1 MDKLLE
7 NIENEIIENDILVQF
22 LTEQKS
28 IMNKLLEIYNGKM
41 TCFKLNPFIS
51 QSTYMS

>member
-7 NIENEIIENDILVQF
+7 NIGNEIIENDTLVQF

-28 IMNKLLEIYNGKM
+28 IMDKLLEIYNGKI
-41 TCFKLNPFIS
+41 TDVS
-51 QSTYMS
+51 S

>member
-7 NIENEIIENDILVQF
+7 NIGNEIIENDILVQF

-28 IMNKLLEIYNGKM
+28 TMAKLLEIYNGKI
-41 TCFKLNPFIS
+41 TDVS
-51 QSTYMS
+51 S